1 MTFNQW
7 IVNAKIEVTEYVGTA
22 TIYLVGAI
30 SCVYR
35 GLSIGELSAFIGSMG
50 IIMGALNTFFNINIS
65 RANAQASLDRINA
78 ILEEKTTTPE
88 TEQNCSVEDEK
99 NQSIKHNMPCIKFD
113 NVTFSYDKKNV
124 FKDFSCQMEYNKSY
138 GLVGVSGSGK
148 STLTK
153 LLMRL
158 YDTDSG
164 KIYFH
169 NCDIKKYSLYELR
182 KSIGIVPQNPFIFQM
197 SIIENI
203 RIANSEATMPEI
215 IRAMDIA
222 RVHEFVNDL
231 PDGWNTIVGEGGYGL
246 SGGQKQRIAIA
257 RAVLG
262 NPDILIFDEA
272 TSALD
277 NVSERHIQSAI
288 DELMQSHTIIII
300 AHRLTT
306 VKNVDKIFVFEKG
319 KIIQEGTFEKLKN
332 TDGMFKKLLG
342 EDNGQ

>member
-1 MTFNQW
+1 
-7 IVNAKIEVTEYVGTA
+7 
-22 TIYLVGAI
+22 
-30 SCVYR
+30 
-35 GLSIGELSAFIGSMG
+35 
-50 IIMGALNTFFNINIS
+50 
-65 RANAQASLDRINA
+65 
-78 ILEEKTTTPE
+78 
-88 TEQNCSVEDEK
+88 
-99 NQSIKHNMPCIKFD
+99 MPCIKFD

-257 RAVLG
+257 RAV
-262 NPDILIFDEA
+262 PSQQKW
-272 TSALD
+272 TQKS
-277 NVSERHIQSAI
+277 
-288 DELMQSHTIIII
+288 
-300 AHRLTT
+300 
-306 VKNVDKIFVFEKG
+306 
-319 KIIQEGTFEKLKN
+319 
-332 TDGMFKKLLG
+332 FKKRNESQYFVNLLKLTALFHG
-342 EDNGQ
+342 LLAGDLCRHDVPAKERSSPRTIRPGTSLSYRLLIVKQLSRHKR

>member
-1 MTFNQW
+1 
-7 IVNAKIEVTEYVGTA
+7 
-22 TIYLVGAI
+22 
-30 SCVYR
+30 
-35 GLSIGELSAFIGSMG
+35 
-50 IIMGALNTFFNINIS
+50 
-65 RANAQASLDRINA
+65 
-78 ILEEKTTTPE
+78 
-88 TEQNCSVEDEK
+88 
-99 NQSIKHNMPCIKFD
+99 
-113 NVTFSYDKKNV
+113 
-124 FKDFSCQMEYNKSY
+124 MEYNKSY

-257 RAVLG
+257 RAV
-262 NPDILIFDEA
+262 PSQQKW
-272 TSALD
+272 TQKS
-277 NVSERHIQSAI
+277 
-288 DELMQSHTIIII
+288 
-300 AHRLTT
+300 
-306 VKNVDKIFVFEKG
+306 
-319 KIIQEGTFEKLKN
+319 
-332 TDGMFKKLLG
+332 FKKRNESQYFVNLLKPTAFIPRFA
-342 EDNGQ
+342 